1 VLVWAPGIPIGLGV
15 GGALVIVSGQ
25 KATGIGVAAY
35 SLTELFVVCGVGAI
49 LITQVTALVFLVR
62 AFSAGHWVR
71 SLFSVLSICL
81 SGIMLILVGFFL
93 WISRRKHPS
102 F

>member
-1 VLVWAPGIPIGLGV
+1 VDDLKKRRFLWGVVLVWAPWIPIGLGV

-49 LITQVTALVFLVR
+49 LIT
-62 AFSAGHWVR
+62 
-71 SLFSVLSICL
+71 
-81 SGIMLILVGFFL
+81 
-93 WISRRKHPS
+93 
-102 F
+102 